1 MNRSKFVMNITI
13 VGIVLMILI
22 PTIYKIVTGHNDRL
36 LKVTTKRIE
45 EAAKNCKLDEKCKSK
60 KIELRDLYEYGYLTR
75 ESNPITK
82 EYYNESS
89 YVEVNKNSYKFVEI
103 K

>member
-1 MNRSKFVMNITI
+1 MNRSKFVINVTI
-13 VGIVLMILI
+13 IGIVLIILI
-22 PTIYKIVTGHNDRL
+22 PTVYKIVVEHNDRL

-45 EAAKNCKLDEKCKSK
+45 EAAKNCKLDEKCTNDKITLKELYDK
-60 KIELRDLYEYGYLTR
+60 KYLKK

-82 EYYNESS
+82 KYYNEES
-89 YVEVNKNSYKFVEI
+89 YVKVNKNNYKFVEI